1 MKLPTLILAA
11 ALLYPAA
18 AAAQTTAPA
27 TPAPAADT
35 PNIRVGVTI
44 FADYTV
50 FQEPKIE
57 DADGNEV
64 TYSAFQIGR
73 TYLNVTGNLSRT
85 ISFRVT
91 PEVRR
96 ETGVGSSLNGSY
108 VFRLK
113 QAWLQWNLDDHV
125 SPGSYARFGMQPN
138 PWFEFYEPVYRY
150 RFQGTIFEERE
161 GFMLSA
167 DVGASFRYSLP
178 RDFGD
183 IQTGFYNGEGYSF
196 AEVND
201 QKAFMI
207 RGTIRPVPGHAVLK
221 GLRATGF
228 FNKDAYVK
236 HADRQRAIGAVTF
249 EHPYLHAG
257 FHVLSTKD
265 QPSAT
270 ARAVDGRGWSMF
282 ITPRPGKGVEGLVR
296 IDRFE
301 PDQDVPARVRKRT
314 IAGVAYWFPTQGNLT
329 TALMLDV
336 DHATFGGFAP
346 ARPTDRRIAL
356 HALLNF

>member
-1 MKLPTLILAA
+1 MKPLALA
-11 ALLYPAA
+11 VAVLLLCP
-18 AAAQTTAPA
+18 APA
-27 TPAPAADT
+27 TAQATPPAAPAPAADA
-35 PNIRVGVTI
+35 PSIRLGVLI

-50 FQEPKIE
+50 NQEPKIR

-73 TYLNVTGNLSRT
+73 TYLVVTGNLSRT
-85 ISFRVT
+85 VSFRVT

-113 QAWLQWNLDDHV
+113 HAWLQWNLDDHV
-125 SPGSYARFGMQPN
+125 SPGSHARFGMQPN

-150 RFQGTIFEERE
+150 RFQGTIFDERE
-161 GFMLSA
+161 GYMLSS
-167 DVGASFRYSLP
+167 DVGATFRYNLP
-178 RDFGD
+178 REFGD

-201 QKAFMI
+201 QKAFII
-207 RGTIRPVPGHAVLK
+207 RGTIRPVPGHAVFR
-221 GLRATGF
+221 GLRVTGF

-236 HADRQRAIGAVTF
+236 NADRQRAIGAVTF
-249 EHPYLHAG
+249 EHRYVHAG

-282 ITPRPGKGVEGLVR
+282 VTPRPGKGLEGLVR
-296 IDRFE
+296 IDRLE
-301 PDQDVPARVRKRT
+301 PDQDAPARVRKRT
-314 IAGVAYWFPTQGNLT
+314 IAGVAYWFPMQGNLT

-336 DHATFGGFAP
+336 DHATFDGFAP

>member
-1 MKLPTLILAA
+1 MKPTALVLAA
-11 ALLYPAA
+11 ALLCPAA
-18 AAAQTTAPA
+18 AAAQAAAPA
-27 TPAPAADT
+27 APAPAPDT
-35 PNIRVGVTI
+35 PTIRIGVTI

-50 FQEPKIE
+50 NQEPKIR
-57 DADGNEV
+57 DADGNQIA
-64 TYSAFQIGR
+64 YSAFQIGR
-73 TYLNVTGNLSRT
+73 TYLNVTGNLSRN

-96 ETGVGSSLNGSY
+96 DTGVGSSLSGSY

-113 QAWLQWNLDDHV
+113 QAYLQWNFDEQLTA
-125 SPGSYARFGMQPN
+125 GSFARFGMQPN

-167 DVGASFRYSLP
+167 DVGATFRYNLP

-207 RGTIRPVPGHAVLK
+207 RGTIRPVPGHAVFR

-236 HADRQRAIGAVTF
+236 NADRQRAIGALTF
-249 EHPYLHAG
+249 EHRYVNAG

-270 ARAVDGRGWSMF
+270 ARAADGRGWSLF
-282 ITPRPGKGVEGLVR
+282 VTPRPGKGLEGLVR

-301 PDQDVPARVRKRT
+301 PDQDVSARVRKRT
-314 IAGVAYWFPTQGNLT
+314 IAGVAYWFPTQGGVT

-336 DHATFGGFAP
+336 DRATFDGFAP
-346 ARPTDRRIAL
+346 ARPNERRIAL